1 MKLAC
6 ALVLAWYA
14 LIGVTALQ
22 ASASMLR
29 GDDVEAQGHGYMM
42 PNIPRKRDR
51 KKFTIED
58 QIDMPEHQK
67 TFTPAKLDTAQFT
80 KSDFGGASEAQREA
94 AFEKKWMRY
103 RVADPR
109 ILKLP

>member
-1 MKLAC
+1 MVCKPPAPPTPSPPPQQHFSQLR
-6 ALVLAWYA
+6 
-14 LIGVTALQ
+14 TRSD
-22 ASASMLR
+22 SAVAR
-29 GDDVEAQGHGYMM
+29 TQRVYNAAVEDEEDSDESGEGL
-42 PNIPRKRDR
+42 
-51 KKFTIED
+51 ED